1 MATWFKDQD
10 IARLIDSALT
20 DGDEEDDR
28 FQELE
33 EISNKLYTIDAFIC
47 DGGGPRYIVIN
58 NNTSKNPDN
67 EPDNVAIVA
76 DSEKQ
81 LMYVFRILER
91 GGIPA
96 IMASKKLAGY
106 LISAVI
112 DGEEVI

>member
-10 IARLIDSALT
+10 IAKLIDSALA
-20 DGDEEDDR
+20 DGDEADDR

-58 NNTSKNPDN
+58 NNSSKSPDK
-67 EPDNVAIVA
+67 EPDSVAIVA
-76 DSEKQ
+76 DSEEQ
-81 LMYVFRILER
+81 LMYVFRVLER

-96 IMASKKLAGY
+96 IMASKKIAGD

-112 DGEEVI
+112 DGENVI